1 MEGERSRVMRQSVP
15 KQHDK
20 KSGDHEEEKGSGAL
34 KEEIGVW
41 SSQGGERDKFF
52 PPIFLSFSHIR
63 CFFL

>member
-15 KQHDK
+15 KQRDK

-41 SSQGGERDKFF
+41 NSQGGRKDTFF
-52 PPIFLSFSHIR
+52 PTSLSKDSVQLSCI
-63 CFFL
+63 